1 MNPGLTE
8 PASMFGFYPI
18 HRAIHI
24 VSSSLRYIRRCFVN
38 IFWDKKINGLLILL
52 YLRLDYLYCTFSLVF
67 LQSHVVG

>member
-24 VSSSLRYIRRCFVN
+24 VALCDIFVYVLST
-38 IFWDKKINGLLILL
+38 FSGPKINGLLILL
-52 YLRLDYLYCTFSLVF
+52 YLRLDYLYCIFSLVF